1 MPLQVP
7 GDERPQDA
15 SVPTQR
21 SPRPG
26 VVAWGPCRGH
36 HAGRRGAGTLQWFG
50 TRVLAETGEVK
61 QCPLGA
67 IRELMGELGAD
78 PAALATVPK

>member
-1 MPLQVP
+1 MNGSRMHP
-7 GDERPQDA
+7 
-15 SVPTQR
+15 
-21 SPRPG
+21 SPRRDHHGPG
-26 VVAWGPCRGH
+26 VVAWGPCRC
-36 HAGRRGAGTLQWFG
+36 GAGTLQWFG

-67 IRELMGELGAD
+67 IRELMGELGAN